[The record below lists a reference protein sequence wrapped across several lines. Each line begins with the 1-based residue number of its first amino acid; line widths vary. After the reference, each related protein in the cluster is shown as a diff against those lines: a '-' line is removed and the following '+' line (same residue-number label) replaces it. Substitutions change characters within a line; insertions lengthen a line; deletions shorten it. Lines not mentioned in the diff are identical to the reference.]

1 MRIISKVLAYLF
13 HPVFLPAMVMAF
25 LLFVSGN
32 AAFDVAPGNEMK
44 WWIIASY
51 SSVLFPLLVTFL
63 IWRLKFID
71 SMDMKTNKERYV
83 PLIASMLFYFWVF
96 WVFYKDLQANDW
108 LLVFLL
114 GNFVTVVICF
124 LINITEKLSLHT
136 AAFANLFTYAL
147 LLNISTG
154 FQDLV
159 LLAVAIVL
167 IIIIPASR
175 LALHAHSKREIF
187 LGAFTGV
194 LSAIIAY
201 LFI

>member
-1 MRIISKVLAYLF
+1 MRILSKALAYIF

-32 AAFDVAPGNEMK
+32 AAFEVEPGNEMK
-44 WWIIASY
+44 WWLIASY
-51 SSVLFPLLVTFL
+51 SGVLFPLLVTFL

-114 GNFVTVVICF
+114 GNFITVVICF
-124 LINITEKLSLHT
+124 LINLTEKLSLHT
-136 AAFANLFTYAL
+136 AAFSNLFTYAL
-147 LLNISTG
+147 LLNITTG
-154 FQDLV
+154 FQDIILLV
-159 LLAVAIVL
+159 MAMALVIIVPL
-167 IIIIPASR
+167 SR
-175 LALHAHSKREIF
+175 LQLKAHTKREIF

-194 LSAIIAY
+194 LSAVIAY